1 MMPPL
6 HLLIK
11 PASGACNLRCRY
23 CFYHDEMENREQASF
38 GIMSR
43 ETLENLVRKALE
55 RAQGHCTFAFQGGEP
70 TLAGLDFFEE
80 LLELEKKYNRKGL
93 PIDHA
98 IQTNGF
104 ALDESW
110 AKFFADNHFL
120 VGLSLDGTRE
130 THDSFRL
137 DAAGKGTFQQVK
149 RTAALFDRFGVE
161 YNILTVVNAQT
172 ARRGQSIYNFYKK
185 SGFRYLQF
193 IPCLDP
199 LGEAPG
205 AREYS
210 LTPAAYGEFLCRLFD
225 LWYQDWMAGTP
236 VSIRQFDNYIQMMLG
251 YPPESCGMSG
261 ICARQNVVE
270 ADGGV
275 YPCDFYVLDGYCLGN
290 LNQCGF
296 DEIEAKREAL
306 GFVEESKAVDAD
318 CRDCPWAPLCRG
330 GCKRYRE
337 PRREDGSLQKNCFC
351 QAYQKFF
358 PYAIPRM
365 EQIARQV
372 SGRLARNRG

>member
-23 CFYHDEMENREQASF
+23 CFYHDEMENREQASY

-80 LLELEKKYNRKGL
+80 LLELKRSITARACPLTTPSRPTALLWMKAGPSFSR
-93 PIDHA
+93 
-98 IQTNGF
+98 TTTSWWGF
-104 ALDESW
+104 PWTAPGNSRQL
-110 AKFFADNHFL
+110 
-120 VGLSLDGTRE
+120 
-130 THDSFRL
+130 RL

-172 ARRGQSIYNFYKK
+172 ARRVQSIYNFYKK

-225 LWYQDWMAGTP
+225 LWYQDWMAGTRFL
-236 VSIRQFDNYIQMMLG
+236 S
-251 YPPESCGMSG
+251 
-261 ICARQNVVE
+261 A
-270 ADGGV
+270 
-275 YPCDFYVLDGYCLGN
+275 
-290 LNQCGF
+290 
-296 DEIEAKREAL
+296 
-306 GFVEESKAVDAD
+306 
-318 CRDCPWAPLCRG
+318 
-330 GCKRYRE
+330 
-337 PRREDGSLQKNCFC
+337 SLT
-351 QAYQKFF
+351 
-358 PYAIPRM
+358 ITSR
-365 EQIARQV
+365 
-372 SGRLARNRG
+372 

>member
-1 MMPPL
+1 M
-6 HLLIK
+6 
-11 PASGACNLRCRY
+11 
-23 CFYHDEMENREQASF
+23 
-38 GIMSR
+38 
-43 ETLENLVRKALE
+43 
-55 RAQGHCTFAFQGGEP
+55 
-70 TLAGLDFFEE
+70 
-80 LLELEKKYNRKGL
+80 
-93 PIDHA
+93 
-98 IQTNGF
+98 
-104 ALDESW
+104 
-110 AKFFADNHFL
+110 
-120 VGLSLDGTRE
+120 
-130 THDSFRL
+130 
-137 DAAGKGTFQQVK
+137 K

-193 IPCLDP
+193 IPFLDP

-210 LTPAAYGEFLCRLFD
+210 LTPAAYGEFLCRLVD
-225 LWYQDWMAGTP
+225 LGYQDWMAGTP

-337 PRREDGSLQKNCFC
+337 PRREDGSLRKNCFC

-372 SGRLARNRG
+372 SGNLARNRG